1 MARSL
6 LHTRASLGR
15 SRMSLNSSAA
25 SLDSSAAQRALMK
38 AEWKR
43 RQLCTRPSPGVWGG
57 GGGRGVRVRVFVTWR
72 MGAEGPGDGSSVVR
86 NTQQT
91 HSHAAPRHAA

>member
-1 MARSL
+1 
-6 LHTRASLGR
+6 
-15 SRMSLNSSAA
+15 
-25 SLDSSAAQRALMK
+25 
-38 AEWKR
+38 
-43 RQLCTRPSPGVWGG
+43 
-57 GGGRGVRVRVFVTWR
+57 VRVRVFVTWR